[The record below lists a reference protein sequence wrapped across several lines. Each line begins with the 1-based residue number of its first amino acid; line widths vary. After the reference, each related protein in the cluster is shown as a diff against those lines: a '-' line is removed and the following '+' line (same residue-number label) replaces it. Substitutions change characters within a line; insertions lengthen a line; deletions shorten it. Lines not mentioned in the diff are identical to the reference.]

1 MKLQLRLSD
10 RLQVTRGMAILLI
23 LIALGVA
30 SAFYRFAFGI
40 GAISDLSNMYPWGFW
55 ISFDLYCGV
64 ALGSGAFTLVALV
77 EIFDLKEFEPLKRPS
92 ILTGFLGYIMVIIAL
107 LVDLGQPLR
116 IWHLII
122 FQNHHSVLFEVGICV
137 MLYTTV
143 LAIEFSPVLLEGIK
157 KNKLAHQIHRFSI
170 PFIILGVVLSTLH
183 QSSLGSMLLIQP
195 TRLHPLWWT
204 PILPVMFFVSAVNVG
219 LGMIILESSLSSRA
233 FHRSLETHLLK
244 KLAIAD
250 IYVLGFYFVLKFG
263 ELAIAGE
270 LQYLFTSGLMS
281 VLFWAEIMLGV
292 VIPIYLFSQ
301 RSIRESSKGL
311 LIGSIFIVA
320 GLMLNRFNVSWL
332 GIQRVDP
339 MTYVP
344 LIMGK
349 VSYFPNLPE
358 VMVSVGIV
366 SFGVLVF
373 SLAARYLPLF
383 AAEHEEMHETAPSL
397 QIAEATLGD

>member
-1 MKLQLRLSD
+1 MKLELRLSE
-10 RLQVTRGMAILLI
+10 RLHITRGMAILLI

-30 SAFYRFAFGI
+30 SAIYRFAYGI

-157 KNKLAHQIHRFSI
+157 KHKIAHQIQRFSI
-170 PFIILGVVLSTLH
+170 PFVILGVVLSTLH

-204 PILPVMFFVSAVNVG
+204 PILPVLFFVSAVNVG

-233 FHRSLETHLLK
+233 FQRGLETHLLK

-250 IYVLGFYFVLKFG
+250 VFVLSLYFVLKFG
-263 ELAIAGE
+263 ELAVAGD
-270 LQYLFTSGLMS
+270 LHYLFTSGLMS
-281 VLFWAEIMLGV
+281 VLFWAEIIVGFV
-292 VIPIYLFSQ
+292 VPIILFSQ
-301 RSIRESSKGL
+301 RSIRESSRGL
-311 LIGSIFIVA
+311 LMGSIFIVA
-320 GLMLNRFNVSWL
+320 GLMLNRFNVSWF
-332 GIQRVDP
+332 GIHRVDP
-339 MTYVP
+339 ITYVP
-344 LIMGK
+344 SIMGK

-358 VMVSVGIV
+358 VMVSIGIV
-366 SFGVLVF
+366 SFGVLAF

-383 AAEHEEMHETAPSL
+383 LAEGEVITETKPSL
-397 QIAEATLGD
+397 QITEPVPGD

>member
-344 LIMGK
+344 SIMGK